1 MAAAVRRPPLEVG
14 GSYAL
19 RPRFAMEPPLSWAGV
34 TRARHTA
41 AVPPSLRPPGGLSL
55 AAMTQELEA
64 VLCRIA
70 EALERLA
77 PPPVAAPAFEAAR
90 LFRHDPASGVFHA
103 APDYPLPLAA
113 LAGVDRQKDRF
124 VENLQR
130 FANGLPFNHAL
141 LWGVRGTGKSSLAKA
156 AFMHVAQGG
165 AALKLVEVDRDQVTE
180 LPALFD
186 ALRLRPERF
195 LVLCDDLS
203 FEEGAAAAKALKS
216 ALEGGVSGPPA
227 NVLFTA
233 TSNRR
238 HLMPRS
244 HGEKWGHAED
254 RGLIATAEDAEEEVS
269 VSDRFG
275 LWIGFPPMDQATY
288 LEAVRGYAK
297 RYRLKATDL
306 DRRALQ
312 WAQLR
317 GARSGRVAWQ
327 FIRDLAG
334 ELGKTLPF

>member
-1 MAAAVRRPPLEVG
+1 MENDLTPL
-14 GSYAL
+14 L
-19 RPRFAMEPPLSWAGV
+19 N
-34 TRARHTA
+34 
-41 AVPPSLRPPGGLSL
+41 
-55 AAMTQELEA
+55 
-64 VLCRIA
+64 RIA

-77 PPPVAAPAFEAAR
+77 PPVRAAVSFGSAR
-90 LFRHDPASGVFHA
+90 LFRHDPATGAFHA
-103 APDYPLPLAA
+103 APDYPLSLDS
-113 LAGVDRQKDRF
+113 LVGVERQKGRF
-124 VENLQR
+124 LENLKR
-130 FANGLPFNHAL
+130 FADALPYNHAL

-156 AFMHVAQGG
+156 AFMAVA
-165 AALKLVEVDRDQVTE
+165 ADAPALKLVEVDRDEVTA

-186 ALRLRPERF
+186 ALRDRPERF
-195 LVLCDDLS
+195 VVLCDDLS

-227 NVLFTA
+227 NVLFVA

-238 HLMPRS
+238 HLMPR
-244 HGEKWGHAED
+244 GHAED

-275 LWIGFPPMDQATY
+275 LWVGFPPMDQPTY
-288 LEAVRGYAK
+288 LAAVTAYAD
-297 RYRLKATDL
+297 RYGLSIPDL
-306 DRRALQ
+306 ERRALQ

-334 ELGKTLPF
+334 ELGKDLPL

>member
-1 MAAAVRRPPLEVG
+1 
-14 GSYAL
+14 
-19 RPRFAMEPPLSWAGV
+19 
-34 TRARHTA
+34 
-41 AVPPSLRPPGGLSL
+41 
-55 AAMTQELEA
+55 MTHELEPI
-64 VLCRIA
+64 LNRIA
-70 EALERLA
+70 DALERLA
-77 PPPVAAPAFEAAR
+77 PAPAPEPSFGAAR
-90 LFRHDPASGVFHA
+90 LFRHDPANGAFRP

-113 LAGVDRQKDRF
+113 LVGVDRQKERF

-130 FANGLPFNHAL
+130 FANALPCNHAL

-156 AFMHVAQGG
+156 AFMHVAKSSKD
-165 AALKLVEVDRDQVTE
+165 LKLVEVDRDQVTA
-180 LPALFD
+180 LPELFD
-186 ALRLRPERF
+186 VLRARPERF

-238 HLMPRS
+238 HLMPRG
-244 HGEKWGHAED
+244 HGED

-288 LEAVRGYAK
+288 LTAVKGYAK
-297 RYRLKATDL
+297 RYGLKVDDL

-334 ELGKTLPF
+334 ELGKSLPL

>member
-1 MAAAVRRPPLEVG
+1 
-14 GSYAL
+14 
-19 RPRFAMEPPLSWAGV
+19 
-34 TRARHTA
+34 
-41 AVPPSLRPPGGLSL
+41 
-55 AAMTQELEA
+55 MTHELEP
-64 VLCRIA
+64 VLSRIA

-77 PPPVAAPAFEAAR
+77 PPRPPEPAFESAR
-90 LFRHDPASGVFHA
+90 LFRHEPSTGAFHP
-103 APDYPLPLAA
+103 APDYALPLDA

-124 VENLQR
+124 VENLRR
-130 FANGLPFNHAL
+130 FADGLPANHAL

-156 AFMHVAQGG
+156 AFMHVAAG
-165 AALKLVEVDRDQVTE
+165 APALKLVEVDRDEVAA

-186 ALRLRPERF
+186 VLRDRPERF

-227 NVLFTA
+227 NVLFAA

-238 HLMPRS
+238 HLMPRA
-244 HGEKWGHAED
+244 HGED

-275 LWIGFPPMDQATY
+275 LWIGFPPMDQPTY
-288 LEAVRGYAK
+288 LAAVAGYAK
-297 RYRLKATDL
+297 RYGLKTADL
-306 DRRALQ
+306 ERRALQ

-334 ELGKTLPF
+334 ELGKDLPL

>member
-1 MAAAVRRPPLEVG
+1 
-14 GSYAL
+14 
-19 RPRFAMEPPLSWAGV
+19 
-34 TRARHTA
+34 
-41 AVPPSLRPPGGLSL
+41 
-55 AAMTQELEA
+55 MTHELEP
-64 VLCRIA
+64 VLTRIA

-77 PPPVAAPAFEAAR
+77 PPRVAEPDFAAAR
-90 LFRHDPASGVFHA
+90 LFRHDPASGAFHP

-113 LAGVDRQKDRF
+113 LIGVDRQRDRF
-124 VENLQR
+124 VENLGR
-130 FANGLPFNHAL
+130 FAKGLPANHAL

-156 AFMHVAQGG
+156 AFTAVVAD
-165 AALKLVEVDRDQVTE
+165 APRLKLIEVDRDQVTA
-180 LPALFD
+180 LPVLFD
-186 ALRLRPERF
+186 VLRARSERF
-195 LVLCDDLS
+195 MVLCDDLS

-227 NVLFTA
+227 NVLFVA

-238 HLMPRS
+238 HLMPR
-244 HGEKWGHAED
+244 GHTED
-254 RGLIATAEDAEEEVS
+254 RGLIAIAEDAEEEVS

-288 LEAVRGYAK
+288 LAAAQAYAR
-297 RYRLKATDL
+297 RYKLKTVDL

-317 GARSGRVAWQ
+317 GGRSGRVAWQ

-334 ELGKTLPF
+334 EQGKTLPL

>member
-1 MAAAVRRPPLEVG
+1 
-14 GSYAL
+14 
-19 RPRFAMEPPLSWAGV
+19 
-34 TRARHTA
+34 
-41 AVPPSLRPPGGLSL
+41 
-55 AAMTQELEA
+55 
-64 VLCRIA
+64 VLTRIA
-70 EALERLA
+70 AALERLA
-77 PPPVAAPAFEAAR
+77 PAQAPEPAFETAH

-113 LAGVDRQKDRF
+113 LVGVDRQKARF

-130 FANGLPFNHAL
+130 FAAGLPYNHAL

-156 AFMHVAQGG
+156 AFMDVAAKASG
-165 AALKLVEVDRDQVTE
+165 LKLVEVDRDQVTA
-180 LPALFD
+180 LPGLFD
-186 ALRLRPERF
+186 TLRARPERF
-195 LVLCDDLS
+195 VVLCDDLS
-203 FEEGAAAAKALKS
+203 FEEGADAAKALKS

-227 NVLFTA
+227 NVLFAA

-244 HGEKWGHAED
+244 HGERGGQDD
-254 RGLIATAEDAEEEVS
+254 RGLVAAAEDAEEEVS

-275 LWIGFPPMDQATY
+275 LWIGFPPMDQPTY
-288 LEAVRGYAK
+288 LAAVQGYAK
-297 RYRLKATDL
+297 RYGLKAPDL

-334 ELGKTLPF
+334 ELGKSLPL

>member
-1 MAAAVRRPPLEVG
+1 MTHDLEPV
-14 GSYAL
+14 
-19 RPRFAMEPPLSWAGV
+19 
-34 TRARHTA
+34 
-41 AVPPSLRPPGGLSL
+41 L
-55 AAMTQELEA
+55 A
-64 VLCRIA
+64 RIA

-77 PPPVAAPAFEAAR
+77 PARPAEPDFGAAR
-90 LFRHDPASGVFHA
+90 LFRHEPATGAFHP
-103 APDYPLPLAA
+103 APDYPLPLEV
-113 LAGVDRQKDRF
+113 LVGVERQKDRF

-130 FANGLPFNHAL
+130 FAKGAPSNHAL

-156 AFMHVAQGG
+156 AFMSVAQDAVGG
-165 AALKLVEVDRDQVTE
+165 RAPDLKLVEVDRDQVTA
-180 LPALFD
+180 LPGLFD
-186 ALRLRPERF
+186 VLRARPERF
-195 LVLCDDLS
+195 VVLCDDLS

-244 HGEKWGHAED
+244 HGERGGHAED
-254 RGLIATAEDAEEEVS
+254 RGLIAIAEDAEEEVS

-275 LWIGFPPMDQATY
+275 LWIGFPPMDQPTY
-288 LEAVRGYAK
+288 LAAVQGYAK
-297 RYRLKATDL
+297 RYGLKAPNLTTGDL

-334 ELGKTLPF
+334 ELGKELPL